1 MLRRLF
7 LLPLLLV
14 LAVPATRAQ
23 ESGAAP
29 EPDVYDPL
37 AGVHPPLA
45 AALRKFGRDAG
56 RWAFTQTFTQLDGK
70 GNVKESW
77 VASFDPSQ
85 HYDVQ
90 WTLREQDGRPA
101 TERQLKK
108 FRRERAKRAKD
119 RKTLGELLLVQQAVV
134 AFESSEEIVYEV
146 PLKLEESSRFPP
158 EKFQAFVTV
167 DRRSE
172 NLKLVDVKL
181 REKLRV
187 AGVVSVKHADARLEF
202 ATVLPGQA
210 PALVAMSGGGTASLL
225 FFTVGA
231 RAEAL
236 RTDFRRVTP
245 YDERFSVK
253 LGPLK
258 AIDF

>member
-1 MLRRLF
+1 MRLF
-7 LLPLLLV
+7 LFLLCGAV
-14 LAVPATRAQ
+14 LLATGFPAD
-23 ESGAAP
+23 EP
-29 EPDVYDPL
+29 ELNPYDPL

-56 RWAFTQTFTQLDGK
+56 RWAYTQKFAQLDKEGK
-70 GNVKESW
+70 VKESW
-77 VASFDPSQ
+77 VARFDPSQ

-90 WTLREQDGRPA
+90 WTLMEEDGQPA

-108 FRRERAKRAKD
+108 FRKQRAKLAKD

-134 AFESSEEIVYEV
+134 AFESTNELVYEV

-158 EKFQAFVTV
+158 EKFQVFVTI
-167 DRRSE
+167 DRRKE
-172 NLKLVDVKL
+172 ILKLVDVKL
-181 REKLRV
+181 RENVRV
-187 AGVVSVKHADARLEF
+187 AGVVNVKNADARLEF
-202 ATVLPGQA
+202 ATVMPEHD

-225 FFTVGA
+225 FITVGA
-231 RAEAL
+231 RAESL

-245 YDERFSVK
+245 YDERFNVK